1 MLEREKDENW
11 WTRVPVKERER
22 EREEKRRRREKFS
35 DAKEMEI
42 MRLW

>member
-22 EREEKRRRREKFS
+22 EREKKKEEGEKNSLMPRRWK
-35 DAKEMEI
+35 
-42 MRLW
+42 L